1 MNHNSALIALEYKKR
16 RMVSPSSIVDQSSTM
31 IETIAM
37 FLLSAAS
44 IFQLHVSCAK
54 LPKQEG
60 EMTSMTIVDGYGP
73 PGPSPDEDYIN
84 NSNNEQDTS
93 RPLNILFWYHRLVGG
108 QIIYPDFASD
118 DQTYLNHESLGNN
131 LLRKA
136 CGKTNQTLVDRDKPR
151 KLKFGLWT
159 SSMD

>member
-54 LPKQEG
+54 LPQQEG
-60 EMTSMTIVDGYGP
+60 EMTSMTIVNGYGP
-73 PGPSPDEDYIN
+73 PGPGPNEDYIN

-93 RPLNILFWYHRLVGG
+93 HPLNILFLYHQLLGG

-118 DQTYLNHESLGNN
+118 DQANANYETLGNN

-136 CGKTNQTLVDRDKPR
+136 EQSFAKTNKTNK
-151 KLKFGLWT
+151 T
-159 SSMD
+159 SNLF